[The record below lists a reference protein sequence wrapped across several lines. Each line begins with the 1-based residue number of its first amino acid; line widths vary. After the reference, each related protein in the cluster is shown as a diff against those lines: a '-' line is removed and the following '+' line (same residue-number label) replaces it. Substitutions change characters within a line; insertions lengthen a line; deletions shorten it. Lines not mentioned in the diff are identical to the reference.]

1 MGKGV
6 KIKTAVMGSGAMACL
21 FAARLANVAD
31 VVMVGHWPEQVAA
44 IQQQGLTLLE
54 QDGQQHIYALTI
66 TDQPNAVPPVD
77 LAFVLV
83 KSWQSAR
90 TAQETAVLLK
100 PTGTA
105 VTLQNGLGNLDPLV
119 EAIGAERALAG
130 TTVQA
135 ANVIAP
141 GIVAHAGSGLTMLP
155 NLPRAEIAAHLLH
168 RAGLAVQ
175 LADNVASVLWGK
187 LAINAAINPLAALLD
202 IPNGELLMQQWVVAM
217 MEKAANEV
225 TAVARAQGIH
235 LPFANAAEQAK
246 KVAAATAANS
256 ASMRQDVARGGS
268 TEIEAICGAVV
279 KYGRLHRIPTPVNAR
294 LYAWVRQ
301 LEQTGKRPS
310 LAEMR
315 QVVDK

>member
-1 MGKGV
+1 M
-6 KIKTAVMGSGAMACL
+6 IKTAVMGSGAMACL
-21 FAARLANVAD
+21 FAARLANVAN
-31 VVMVGHWPEQVAA
+31 VVMVGHWPEQVTA
-44 IQQQGLTLLE
+44 IQQHGLTLIE
-54 QDGQQHIYALTI
+54 QDGQQQTYALTM
-66 TDQPNAVPPVD
+66 TSQPDTVPPVD

-105 VTLQNGLGNLDPLV
+105 VTLQNGLGNLEQLA
-119 EAIGAERALAG
+119 EAVGEERAVAG

-135 ANVIAP
+135 AKIIVP
-141 GIVAHAGSGLTMLP
+141 GTAAHTGGGLTMLP
-155 NLPRAEIAAHLLH
+155 NLPRAETAAHLLNE
-168 RAGLAVQ
+168 AGITTR

-202 IPNGELLMQQWVVAM
+202 VPNGELLTQKWVMAL

-225 TAVARAQGIH
+225 TAVARAQGIQ
-235 LPFANAAEQAK
+235 LPFVNAAEQAK

-256 ASMRQDVARGGS
+256 ASMRQDIARGGP
-268 TEIEAICGAVV
+268 TEIDAICGAVV
-279 KYGRLHRIPTPVNAR
+279 KYGRLHHIPTPVNAR
-294 LYAWVRQ
+294 LYDWIRQ

-310 LAEMR
+310 LSELR
-315 QVVDK
+315 DFL